1 MSTATPAGAPS
12 TPPPAPSPPPPATPL
27 PPPPPPPG
35 AGGVVPPDK
44 EALLATTDFLKF
56 TIALGAGALV
66 FGAGLVGDK
75 IPLPRPA
82 QWLVIISWV
91 LLGLSVGTGVL
102 AYGRIPIKLADSDYD
117 LKDSLFQWMGR
128 FHQGFF
134 VFGMMLLGLALAIGL
149 FAKAGAAAQSDAD
162 KDKKKGQAA
171 AVKALGPP
179 LLLGRVGPFA
189 SGKVVEL
196 EAAPAG
202 EPWLRVDDV
211 TAELRA
217 RTRDA
222 ELGYLILV
230 GSADKIELLPA
241 LRQQYG
247 SNASLA
253 RLRAETVRRAVE
265 VAVGRAVSTV
275 TLATGPE
282 VQGVG
287 LASTTTRAD
296 RSVAV
301 YAAWWAKTEPVAQR

>member
-1 MSTATPAGAPS
+1 
-12 TPPPAPSPPPPATPL
+12 
-27 PPPPPPPG
+27 
-35 AGGVVPPDK
+35 
-44 EALLATTDFLKF
+44 LLATTEFLKF

-66 FGAGLVGDK
+66 FGGGLVGDK
-75 IPLPRPA
+75 LTLPLRGG
-82 QWLVIISWV
+82 WLLIGSWA
-91 LLGLSVGTGVL
+91 LLGLSVATGVL
-102 AYGRIPIKLADSDYD
+102 AYARIPIMLAESNYD
-117 LKDSLFQWMGR
+117 LEDKFFTWPGRAHQLLFGL
-128 FHQGFF
+128 
-134 VFGMMLLGLALAIGL
+134 GMIFLGLALALALFGRIGAL
-149 FAKAGAAAQSDAD
+149 D
-162 KDKKKGQAA
+162 KDDDKEKKKEQAA
-171 AVKALGPP
+171 ARVLGPP
-179 LLLGRVGPFA
+179 LLVGRVGPFA

-202 EPWLRVDDV
+202 ERWLRVDDV

-217 RTRDA
+217 RARDA

-265 VAVGRAVSTV
+265 AAVGRAVSTV

-301 YAAWWAKTEPVAQR
+301 YAAWWANMEPAAQR